1 MSTAFRT
8 VVAAAALACGWMAS
22 PSVAQLQFQDQTTTR
37 FPQPNLN
44 EYTNQTSV
52 CDIDNDGDLDIA
64 FANGQG
70 FNAQGVAL
78 KLRIFVN
85 SGTGTFTDESDAR
98 VGTGAP
104 PVAWSGWARGVEF
117 GDCDGDG
124 DSDIIVAQDFNK
136 RPQLF
141 INGLGGPSGDQ
152 LGFFTNETTTRLPNI
167 NMSSARAQFG
177 DVDNDGDLDLIFCNS
192 GATNRFGS
200 GQPRI
205 FINDGTGLY
214 SDATAT
220 RFPVGNITDQQDII
234 FGDVDLDYDLD
245 IHLGSRAGQSK
256 LWLNNGAGVFTA
268 LAGFP
273 GGSNSYSYDFGDID
287 GDGDFDLLGVNGG
300 GELLLRNA
308 NPSTTWQTVSAE
320 ISPNTAIDDN
330 DSKFFDY
337 DNDGDLD
344 FIIGSLGANER
355 IYRNNGVVAGAD
367 FTQISGLI
375 TTVADAT
382 LDIEVADLTGDGK
395 LDVVTAQGESGSFVD
410 RIFANIGP
418 ASVEDSVAPKVA
430 VEQLADVPEGA
441 AGPFVVRAIARDGVS
456 SDRGF
461 FSNGVVLHYF
471 LNDDPEQTVPMTWVG
486 NSMWRGLI
494 PPIKGTGTVSY
505 FVTATDFNDNTGN
518 SVTHT
523 FVIPEPPSCLADVIA
538 NGVVDVDDLLVVIN
552 NWGAAGGPGDITGNN
567 IVDVDDLLE
576 VINAWGPC

>member
-1 MSTAFRT
+1 MSSAFRNI
-8 VVAAAALACGWMAS
+8 AAATALVCGWITV
-22 PSVAQLQFQDQTTTR
+22 PSMAQLQFQDQTTSR

-44 EYTNQTSV
+44 EYTNQASV

-70 FNAQGVAL
+70 FSAQGVAL

-98 VGTGAP
+98 VGTGTP

-124 DSDIIVAQDFNK
+124 DWDMIVAQDFNK

-141 INGLGGPSGDQ
+141 INGLGGVGGTQ
-152 LGFFTNETTTRLPNI
+152 LGFFTNETTTRLPNL
-167 NMSSARAQFG
+167 NMSSARSQFG

-205 FINDGTGLY
+205 FLNDGAGFYT
-214 SDATAT
+214 DATST
-220 RFPVGNITDQQDII
+220 SLPLGNITDQQDIL
-234 FGDVDLDYDLD
+234 FADVDLDYDLD
-245 IHLGSRAGQSK
+245 IHLASRAGQSK
-256 LWLNNGAGVFTA
+256 LWLNNGAGTFTA

-300 GELLLRNA
+300 GELLLRNT
-308 NPSTTWQTVSAE
+308 NPSTTWLNISTE

-330 DSKFFDY
+330 DSKFLDY

-344 FIIGSLGANER
+344 FIIGSLGASER
-355 IYRNNGVVAGAD
+355 IYRNNGMIGTPD
-367 FTQISGLI
+367 FTQVSGLI
-375 TTVADAT
+375 TTVGDAT
-382 LDIEVADLTGDGK
+382 LDIEVADLTGDGR
-395 LDVVTAQGESGSFVD
+395 LDIVTLQGESGSFVD

-418 ASVEDSVAPKVA
+418 VGVIDNVSPKV
-430 VEQLADVPEGA
+430 VVQQLPDVPEGTS
-441 AGPFVVRAIARDGVS
+441 GPFVVRAIGYDGYS

-461 FSNGVVLHYF
+461 FDKGVTLHYY
-471 LNDDPEQTVPMTWVG
+471 LNDEPEQTVPMKWVG
-486 NSMWRGLI
+486 NSMFRGVI

-505 FVTATDFNDNTGN
+505 YVTATDFNNNVGN
-518 SVTHT
+518 SVTRD
-523 FVIPEPPSCLADVIA
+523 FVIPGIAPCPADVVP
-538 NGVVDVDDLLVVIN
+538 NGTIDVDDLLVVIN
-552 NWGAAGGPGDITGNN
+552 NWGNAGGLGDITGNN
-567 IVDVDDLLE
+567 IVDVDDLLA
-576 VINAWGPC
+576 VINGWGPC